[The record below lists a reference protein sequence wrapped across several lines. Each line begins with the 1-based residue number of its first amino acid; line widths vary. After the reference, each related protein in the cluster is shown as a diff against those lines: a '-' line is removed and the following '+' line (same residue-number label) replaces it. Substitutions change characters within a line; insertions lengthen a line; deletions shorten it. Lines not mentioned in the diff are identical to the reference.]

1 MNKIDWVKVA
11 QYLKA
16 QCSISE
22 ICAVLDIDYEAAK
35 QQCKAATGKTLP
47 EYIAHYQ
54 SAGSAMLKLWMF
66 KEAAQGDMSMAKA
79 IAQKIPEKKS
89 GKDRCFGK

>member
-1 MNKIDWVKVA
+1 
-11 QYLKA
+11 
-16 QCSISE
+16 
-22 ICAVLDIDYEAAK
+22 
-35 QQCKAATGKTLP
+35 
-47 EYIAHYQ
+47 
-54 SAGSAMLKLWMF
+54 MF